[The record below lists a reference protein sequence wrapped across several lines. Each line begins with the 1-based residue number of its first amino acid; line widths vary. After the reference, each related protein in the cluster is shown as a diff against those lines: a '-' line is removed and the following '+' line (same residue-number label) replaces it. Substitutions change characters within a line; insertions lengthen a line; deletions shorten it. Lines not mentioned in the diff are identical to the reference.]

1 MKEIPLTQN
10 KFAIVDDDDYKRLT
24 IHSWCALASSMG
36 GFYAAHSVRPYPG
49 AKTIT
54 VRMHR
59 VVAGAAKGQIVDH
72 INHDTLD
79 NRKENLRIVTPSQN
93 MMNRLGARKNKKLN
107 IRGVYFHEGTGKY
120 RAMIR
125 VYGKLKHLG
134 LYKTTQEASK
144 AYADANMKYFGNF
157 GGFINRHLVKYP

>member
-1 MKEIPLTQN
+1 MKTIPLTKGQ
-10 KFAIVDDDDYKRLT
+10 FAIVDDEDYKKLSRY
-24 IHSWCALASSMG
+24 SWCATKIRNGYVAI
-36 GFYAAHSVRPYPG
+36 R
-49 AKTIT
+49 TIHKPKKYNLY
-54 VRMHR
+54 MHR
-59 VVAGAAKGQIVDH
+59 HIMNCPKGLWVDH